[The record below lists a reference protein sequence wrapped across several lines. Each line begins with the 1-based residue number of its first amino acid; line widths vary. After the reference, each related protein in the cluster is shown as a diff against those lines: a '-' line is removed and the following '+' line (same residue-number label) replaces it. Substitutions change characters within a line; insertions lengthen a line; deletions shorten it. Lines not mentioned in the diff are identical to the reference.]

1 MGANRLTSAFFVGAR
16 MSDVRRVPATPAV
29 RSAAAVRTALERT
42 CGLGEVMMVVV
53 VVVVVRGRECVCV

>member
-1 MGANRLTSAFFVGAR
+1 